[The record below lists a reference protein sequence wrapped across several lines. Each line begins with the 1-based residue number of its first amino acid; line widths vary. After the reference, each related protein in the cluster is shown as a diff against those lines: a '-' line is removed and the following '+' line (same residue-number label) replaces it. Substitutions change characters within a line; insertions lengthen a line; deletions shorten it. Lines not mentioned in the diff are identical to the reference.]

1 MLECNPD
8 WVPSLHLGH
17 TEVKATHSGRFN
29 RSTRR
34 LQAVTGDHAAPA
46 PLDVAGQMDEAA
58 TADDASQMDDADS
71 NDDTAEQQECHFC
84 SCRRAEINRLLEE
97 NRRLK
102 EELAQKRLDEDYFK
116 DDDAKVK
123 YFTGLPCFV
132 LLMGVLTT
140 SSLPATDWPKTLTFS
155 DAPFNTDAPRVRR
168 LCQ

>member
-1 MLECNPD
+1 MLKCNPD
-8 WVPSLHLGH
+8 WVPLLHLGH
-17 TEVKATHSGRFN
+17 TEVKATHSGLFN

-71 NDDTAEQQECHFC
+71 NDDTAEQQECHLC
-84 SCRRAEINRLLEE
+84 SCRRAEINHLLEE
-97 NRRLK
+97 NRRLR
-102 EELAQKRLDEDYFK
+102 EELAQKRLNEDSFK

-123 YFTGLPCFV
+123 YYTGLLCFV

-140 SSLPATDWPKTLTFS
+140 SSLPATDWPKTHLFRCS
-155 DAPFNTDAPRVRR
+155 F
-168 LCQ
+168 QH